1 MTDQDT
7 KNHDDEYSSTS
18 AQGCYAHVIQGV
30 SRLVPFCDRCF
41 VEMSFVE
48 LGRKR
53 EYRGY
58 ECPCCGRVM
67 SLEAW
72 SILLLSVNEK

>member
-1 MTDQDT
+1 MKHNTT
-7 KNHDDEYSSTS
+7 NHDDEYSSTS
-18 AQGCYAHVIQGV
+18 AHGCHARVIRGI
-30 SRLVPFCDRCF
+30 SRLVPFCDECF
-41 VEMSFVE
+41 VEMSLVK

-58 ECPCCGRVM
+58 ECPGCGRVM

-72 SILLLSVNEK
+72 SGILLSVNDK